1 MKTSQNSPA
10 HKVPFID
17 FVPAEVKETTGEN
30 WRIVF
35 YVRIPGTN
43 EMKRFRRR
51 VKKLSSQQKRM
62 RYAKRICA
70 EINKKL
76 NEGWSPFVEDY
87 ARNEY
92 KPLEKVMSLFLEQSE
107 RKYKDNLLRYDSLRA
122 YKSFIKNIQ
131 AYVKITGKNEM
142 FTGEFNKKFVLD
154 FLDHLYYHKKR
165 TARTSNNYLAFCNL
179 LAIFMKDRDY
189 ITVNPTDHI
198 SKRKVGKKIR
208 EIIPKGT
215 RQIIFEYLGKTNTN
229 YLTLC
234 LCVYFCFIRRTEISK
249 LQVKNVSLINDTIF
263 IPGNFSKNG
272 KDGFVTIPNKLKMLL
287 VAHLEKATNEDYLF
301 SDDNFKPGPRK
312 LEPKKISDTWS
323 KMREVLKF
331 RNEYQFYSLKDSGI
345 TQLFNLNV
353 PLIKIRDQARHH
365 DIKIT
370 ETYTPRNYA
379 SDETIKTLEFDF
391 L

>member
-1 MKTSQNSPA
+1 MDTSQKSPS

-35 YVRIPGTN
+35 YVRKPGTN
-43 EMKRFRRR
+43 ELKRFRRR
-51 VKKLSSQQKRM
+51 VKKLSGEQKRM

-76 NEGWSPFVEDY
+76 NEGWSPFIEDY

-92 KPLEKVMSLFLEQSE
+92 KPLEKVMDLFLDQSE
-107 RKYKDNLLRYDSLRA
+107 RKYKDNLLRFDSLRA
-122 YKSFIKNIQ
+122 YRSYIKNIQ
-131 AYVKITGKNEM
+131 AYMKETGKSEM
-142 FTGEFNKKFVLD
+142 FTVEFNKKFVLD
-154 FLDHLYYHKKR
+154 FLDYIYYDKKR
-165 TARTSNNYLAFCNL
+165 SARTSNNYLSFCNL
-179 LAIFMKDRDY
+179 LAIFMKDRDFL
-189 ITVNPTDHI
+189 TVNPTDHI
-198 SKRKVGKKIR
+198 DKRKVGKKKR
-208 EIIPKGT
+208 EIIPQAT
-215 RQIIFEYLGKTNTN
+215 RQKIFSYLNKTDKN

-263 IPGNFSKNG
+263 IPADSSKNG

-287 VAHLEKATNEDYLF
+287 VAHLEKSTNADYLF

-312 LEPKKISDTWS
+312 LQPKKISDYWS
-323 KMREVLKF
+323 KMRSVLKF
-331 RNEYQFYSLKDSGI
+331 KKEYQFYSLKDTGI
-345 TQLFNLNV
+345 TQLFVLGV

-370 ETYTPRNYA
+370 ETYTPRNYV
-379 SDETIKTLEFDF
+379 SDDTIKNAEFDF
-391 L
+391 